1 MVALG
6 FEPTVSTREAECT
19 VTRFDLDLFMALN
32 EEYRDKPIVP
42 RPRKTDLDSLAKA
55 ARSRIRGVVDAGID
69 LRGKRVLEVGCGHG
83 ALTRVLAEEHGC
95 EVVGLDIT
103 RYPQWDEAGTGID
116 LRVLDIS
123 TEDSSALG
131 QFDVILSFVV
141 LEHVLHPFGFLSAV
155 ERLLKPGGKAHLTAN
170 LYRGPKASHRYRQ
183 VFFPWPHLL
192 FTDEVFNEFYTKVH
206 NRPTERA
213 SWVNKLTHSH
223 YETYLREIGFA
234 RYTTALSPSN
244 FDEAFYE
251 RFHDRLGRYPR
262 YDLAHDFIYLTL
274 GPRSDAGAVAMDDGM
289 RAGMVSDE
297 VAVRVA
303 ALEQRNRM
311 LETEIAAANGAA
323 RRLRAIEDSTSWRI
337 TAPLRIAG
345 QAARAAR
352 RARS

>member
-1 MVALG
+1 
-6 FEPTVSTREAECT
+6 
-19 VTRFDLDLFMALN
+19 MALN
-32 EEYRDKPIVP
+32 EEYRDKPIVQ
-42 RPRKTDLDSLAKA
+42 RPRKTDLDSLARA
-55 ARSRIRGVVDAGID
+55 ARYRIQGVIDAGID
-69 LRGKRVLEVGCGHG
+69 IRGKRVLEVGCGHG
-83 ALTRVLAEEHGC
+83 ALTKVLAEEYGC

-103 RYPQWDEAGTGID
+103 HYPQWEEVGSSGID

-141 LEHVLHPFGFLSAV
+141 LEHVLHPYGFLSAV
-155 ERLLKPGGKAHLTAN
+155 ERLLRPGGKAHLTAN

-192 FTDEVFNEFYTKVH
+192 FTDEVFREFYTKVH
-206 NRPTERA
+206 NKPTVAA

-234 RYTTALSPSN
+234 RHATSLSPSK
-244 FDEAFYE
+244 FDEEFYQ

-262 YDLAHDFIYLTL
+262 YDLSHDFIYLTL
-274 GPRSDAGAVAMDDGM
+274 GPRSDAGAVPMDDVM
-289 RAGMVSDE
+289 RTAMLSDE
-297 VAVRVA
+297 LAVRAA

-311 LETEIAAANGAA
+311 LEAEVAAAKGTA

-337 TAPLRIAG
+337 TAPLRMAG

-352 RARS
+352 RIRS